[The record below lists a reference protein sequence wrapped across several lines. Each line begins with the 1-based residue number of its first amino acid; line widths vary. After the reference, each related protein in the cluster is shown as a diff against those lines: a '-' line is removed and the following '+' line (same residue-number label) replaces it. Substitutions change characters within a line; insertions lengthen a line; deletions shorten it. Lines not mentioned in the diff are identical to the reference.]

1 MDCSGIDAS
10 AFDDCIGELNRQRGD
25 REEYETTVCVRRKYG
40 LWVFFTTKRSRSVPT
55 KSKVVIPT
63 VRGIERVLGDVRVGF
78 D

>member
-40 LWVFFTTKRSRSVPT
+40 LWVFSTLKRSRSVPT
-55 KSKVVIPT
+55 KSKVVVPT
-63 VRGIERVLGDVRVGF
+63 VKGIERILGATTVGF

>member
-1 MDCSGIDAS
+1 MDCSGIDAY

-25 REEYETTVCVRRKYG
+25 KEEYETTVCVRRKCG
-40 LWVFFTTKRSRSVPT
+40 VWVFSVKKSKTVST
-55 KSKVVIPT
+55 KSKVVVQT

>member
-40 LWVFFTTKRSRSVPT
+40 LWVFSIKKSRTVST
-55 KSKVVIPT
+55 KSKVVAIT